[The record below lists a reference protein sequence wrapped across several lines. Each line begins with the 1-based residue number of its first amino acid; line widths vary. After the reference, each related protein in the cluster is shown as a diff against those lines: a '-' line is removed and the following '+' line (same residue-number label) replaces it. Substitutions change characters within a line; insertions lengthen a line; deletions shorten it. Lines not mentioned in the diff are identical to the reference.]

1 MDVLSRSHFPVNLEE
16 LFKPYSPPETNLLER
31 LRYWSVAMPDRI
43 AYRFLDGG
51 EEETDSLTYSQLDK
65 KARAIAASL
74 VSRGFAGKSAL
85 MLYQPGLEFITAFL
99 GCHYAGV
106 IPIPAYPPRRNRNM
120 GRISAISI
128 NAEAAVALT
137 TTSIV
142 KRFEGAL
149 DNEPGLQRIPW
160 VATESIPDEYADDW
174 VTPIIRPDD
183 IGLIQYTSGS
193 TGTPKG
199 VILTHENLLANCR
212 LIARAF
218 GIKPVVSSACS
229 WLPLYHDMGLVGGIL
244 NPLYSGMEETLM
256 SPIAFLTRPIRW
268 LRAISKYKST
278 ASGGPNFAYGLCTM
292 KIKPEDCEGLD
303 LSSWKVA
310 FNGAEPV
317 RHDVMRSFAEKFE
330 PYGFDYKAFYP
341 CYGMA
346 ETTLIVTGGNKNEEP
361 IVRWFD
367 KNEIGEHRVV
377 TVDPDHKDAKPLV
390 GCGAVIEEEEVL
402 IVHPE
407 TRRVLS
413 DDQIG
418 EIWINSPSCGKGYW
432 RREKETKETFQARLN
447 PDNGKN
453 YVRSGD
459 LGFMDN
465 GELFVAGRL
474 KDMIIVRGVN
484 RYPQDIEATVEQCH
498 PLTRSGGSAAFAV
511 TRWDREHLVVVC
523 EIERAQKVSD
533 RQGIIDAIRAA
544 VTDEHELPPDAIVLV
559 RAYSVPKTSSGK
571 VQRHA
576 CKKRFEEEKRE
587 YVLAR
592 WCAWDDAQ
600 SDDEPSASP
609 SAVTAGGDELEDG
622 NLSKV
627 VVDAVIHFVKQVGED
642 RAKEVNLDT
651 NIVHLGLDSLERL
664 DVAESLQTM
673 FGGRVPDEVLQEV
686 ETVRQVAMAIQ
697 EHVGSVPVDGA
708 VNASRNGGKGKA
720 SKAQGPIPES
730 YYVLEKMP
738 EFLRLQGMQNDIAET
753 GIRNPFFSVH
763 EGRISDTTRIDGR
776 ELISYGSYNYLGLS
790 GHPEVAASAKAAI
803 DEFGTSVSA
812 SRIVSGEKTIHKQL
826 EKELAEF
833 IGVEDVMTFPGGH
846 ACNESVIGHIVGPGD
861 LIIHDS
867 FAHNS
872 IVQGAELSG
881 ARRRPF
887 EHNNWQELNRILK
900 SVRGD
905 YRRVLI
911 AIEGLYSMDGDYPEL
926 QRFIDVKNKHRAW
939 LYVDEAHSIGT
950 LGETG
955 RGLGELAGVD
965 RNDVELWMG
974 TLSKSFGSCGG
985 FVGGKKAL
993 IEYLRY
999 TTPGYVFAAGMP
1011 PANVGAA
1018 LGSLRVLKKQ
1028 PELVTRLMSNAQLF
1042 LDLARAAGV
1051 DTGMA
1056 QGTAIIPIMTGH
1068 SMKALRLS
1076 EALFHEGINAQP
1088 ILYPA
1093 VPEKETRVRIF
1104 MTAAHT
1110 EEQIRHSVEVIARQ
1124 WKRIQN
1130 IGDEKTFRAVDEENA
1145 ERESRQEKKQGID
1158 SERSGLAAS

>member
-1 MDVLSRSHFPVNLEE
+1 MNLEE
-16 LFKPYSPPETNLLER
+16 LFKPFSPPETNLLER
-31 LRYWSVAMPDRI
+31 LRYWAVALPDRV
-43 AYRFLDGG
+43 AFRFLDGG
-51 EEETDSLTYSQLDK
+51 EDEADSLTYSQLDQ
-65 KARAIAASL
+65 KARAIASNL

-85 MLYQPGLEFITAFL
+85 MLYQPGLEFITAFF

-128 NAEAAVALT
+128 NAEASVALT
-137 TTSIV
+137 TSNII
-142 KRFEGAL
+142 KRSQGSL
-149 DNEPGLQRIPW
+149 GKEPGLQHIPW
-160 VATESIPDEYADDW
+160 VATETIADEYANDW
-174 VTPIIRPDD
+174 VNPIIRPDD

-193 TGTPKG
+193 TGSPKG
-199 VILTHENLLANCR
+199 VMLTHENLLANCR

-218 GIKPVVSSACS
+218 GVKPAVAKCCS
-229 WLPLYHDMGLVGGIL
+229 WLPVYHDMGLIGGIL
-244 NPLYSGMEETLM
+244 NPLYSALEETLM
-256 SPIAFLTRPIRW
+256 SPIAFLTRPSRW
-268 LRAISKYKST
+268 LRAISKYGAT
-278 ASGGPNFAYGLCTM
+278 CSGGPNFAFGLCTM
-292 KIKPEDCEGLD
+292 KIKPEDCVGLD

-317 RHDVMRSFAEKFE
+317 RHDVMRKFAEKFE

-346 ETTLIVTGGNKNEEP
+346 ETTLIVTGGLQVEP
-361 IVRWFD
+361 PVVRYFD
-367 KNEIGEHRVV
+367 KNELVEHRVV
-377 TVDPDHKDAKPLV
+377 SAEPGDKNAKPLV

-407 TRRVLS
+407 TRRKLP

-432 RREKETKETFQARLN
+432 RREKETQESFKAKLN
-447 PDNGKN
+447 PDNGKV

-465 GELFVAGRL
+465 GEVFVAGRL

-484 RYPQDIEATVEQCH
+484 RYPQDIEATVETCH

-523 EIERAQKVSD
+523 EIERSQTAADS
-533 RQGIIDAIRAA
+533 QGIIDAIRAT

-576 CKKRFEEEKRE
+576 CKRRFEDDSKE
-587 YVLAR
+587 YVIAR
-592 WCAWDDAQ
+592 WCAWDDSQ
-600 SDDEPSASP
+600 VDDVNSTEAL
-609 SAVTAGGDELEDG
+609 SAVVDGIDLANED
-622 NLSKV
+622 LAPAV
-627 VVDAVIHFVKQVGED
+627 VNAVIHFVKQVGED
-642 RAKEVNLDT
+642 RAKSVNLDT

-673 FGGRVPDEVLQEV
+673 FGGRVPDDVLQEI
-686 ETVRQVAMAIQ
+686 ETVRQVAAAVQ
-697 EHVGSVPVDGA
+697 EHIGTVPVNGA
-708 VNASRNGGKGKA
+708 VGDGKGNGLANRK
-720 SKAQGPIPES
+720 KKGPIPES

-738 EFLRLQGMQNDIAET
+738 EYVRLRGMQQDIVDT

-776 ELISYGSYNYLGLS
+776 ELISYASYNYLGLS
-790 GHPEVAASAKAAI
+790 GHPEVAKAAKDAI

-826 EKELAEF
+826 EQELAEF
-833 IGVEDVMTFPGGH
+833 LGVEDVMTFPGGH

-926 QRFIDVKNKHRAW
+926 QRFIDVKNKHHAW

-950 LGETG
+950 LGATG
-955 RGLGELAGVD
+955 RGLGELEGVQRD
-965 RNDVELWMG
+965 QVELWMG

-985 FVGGKKAL
+985 YIGGKKSL

-1018 LGSLRVLKKQ
+1018 LGSLRVLKQQ
-1028 PELVTRLMSNAQLF
+1028 PELVEQLLENAKLF
-1042 LDLARAAGV
+1042 LELAREAGI

-1076 EALFHEGINAQP
+1076 EALFNEGVNAQP

-1104 MTAAHT
+1104 MTAAHS
-1110 EEQIRHSVEVIARQ
+1110 EQQIRKSVALIARE
-1124 WKRIQN
+1124 WKKIQ
-1130 IGDEKTFRAVDEENA
+1130 GVEESTFRAVEEENR
-1145 ERESRQEKKQGID
+1145 ERRRRD
-1158 SERSGLAAS
+1158 SDGHSELAAS